1 MATTDRRPPAKGR
14 PAPPA
19 KAAPS
24 KAVATTTSEGRGTL
38 TSFIET
44 YEGDFSRVMPGHV
57 NVQAFVGL
65 AAAYVRRDE
74 KLRHAA
80 QANPASLI
88 LALREC
94 AALGHTPVPKI
105 FALVPFKVGA
115 KDGRPATWSVTG
127 IETYHGVIERM
138 YRAGGVQSVHC
149 ELVRKGDRFRWD
161 PMNQRVVVHEY
172 DAFATEAERGELM
185 GVYAWAKLFT
195 GGMSQVVWLNREQ
208 VMKHRAVSRSG
219 DAFWGGPWEP
229 DMWRKTGMHGLER
242 YVPTSAEYRW
252 QVALSGS
259 AAASGFT
266 GIPEAPVLEYG
277 PSPDDGPI
285 DAELVDEPARPAPR
299 EQRQAPA
306 TPPPARRER
315 ETPADA
321 QGAPEPAKQ
330 QPPLLDDDEGVDPD
344 NDPQLP
350 DPDAPP
356 APTGEDGWP
365 VTPTIPTGERP

>member
-1 MATTDRRPPAKGR
+1 MPTQQRRPPAKAAR
-14 PAPPA
+14 PA
-19 KAAPS
+19 AAPS
-24 KAVATTTSEGRGTL
+24 TAVATTGGRGTL

-65 AAAYVRRDE
+65 AAAYVRRDA
-74 KLRHAA
+74 KLREAA
-80 QANPASLI
+80 TKNPASLV

-105 FALVPFKVGA
+105 YALVPYGDKNAPGGKTV
-115 KDGRPATWSVTG
+115 VG

-149 ELVRKGDRFRWD
+149 ELVRRKDRFRWD
-161 PMNQRVVVHEY
+161 AINQRVTEHEY
-172 DAFATEAERGELM
+172 DPFATDEERGELA
-185 GVYAWAKLFT
+185 GVYAWARLFT
-195 GGMSQVVWLNREQ
+195 GGLSQVVWMNRAE
-208 VMKHRAVSRSG
+208 VMKHRAASRSG

-229 DMWRKTGMHGLER
+229 SMWRKTGLHGLET

-252 QVALSGS
+252 TVALSGS
-259 AAASGFT
+259 AASSGFA
-266 GIPEAPVLEYG
+266 GIPDVPVLEYG

-285 DAELVDEPARPAPR
+285 DAELVDDVPPR
-299 EQRQAPA
+299 GPSAVRQAPA
-306 TPPPARRER
+306 APPPARQEQ
-315 ETPADA
+315 ENPTDA
-321 QGAPEPAKQ
+321 QSGTEPAGQ
-330 QPPLLDDDEGVDPD
+330 QPLLDDEGADPD
-344 NDPQLP
+344 NDPHLP

-365 VTPTIPTGERP
+365 EVPPIPNGAKS

>member
-1 MATTDRRPPAKGR
+1 MANQSQRR
-14 PAPPA
+14 PPA
-19 KAAPS
+19 KAAPRPAS
-24 KAVATTTSEGRGTL
+24 GPSNAVATTGGRGTL

-74 KLRHAA
+74 KLREAA
-80 QANPASLI
+80 QKNPASLI

-105 FALVPFKVGA
+105 FALVPFRDNQNKANNG
-115 KDGRPATWSVTG
+115 WNITG

-149 ELVRKGDRFRWD
+149 ELVRRNDDFGWSA
-161 PMNQRVVVHEY
+161 MEQRVTHHRY
-172 DAFATEAERGELM
+172 DPFATEAERGDLM
-185 GVYAWAKLFT
+185 GVYAWARLFN
-195 GGMSQVVWLNREQ
+195 GAQSQVAWLNREQ

-229 DMWRKTGMHGLER
+229 DMWRKTGMHALER
-242 YVPTSAEYRW
+242 WVPTSAEYRW
-252 QVALSGS
+252 QVALSGN

-266 GIPEAPVLEYG
+266 GIPDVPVLEYG

-285 DAELVDEPARPAPR
+285 DAELVDDPPPPARR
-299 EQRQAPA
+299 EQRQAPGA
-306 TPPPARRER
+306 PDRGRGDQPDRAMSQ
-315 ETPADA
+315 TPAQPAVDDMD
-321 QGAPEPAKQ
+321 GA
-330 QPPLLDDDEGVDPD
+330 DPD
-344 NDPQLP
+344 NDPELP

-356 APTGEDGWP
+356 APTGPDGWP
-365 VTPTIPTGERP
+365 AVPEIPNRDRS